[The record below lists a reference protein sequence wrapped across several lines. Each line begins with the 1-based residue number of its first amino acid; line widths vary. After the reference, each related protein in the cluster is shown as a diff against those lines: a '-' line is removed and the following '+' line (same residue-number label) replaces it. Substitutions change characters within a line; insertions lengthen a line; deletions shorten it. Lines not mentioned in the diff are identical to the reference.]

1 MRKTPLR
8 QDGDDAVSQ
17 SGKSKGHD
25 PTKDRDD
32 SPLAKATADHE
43 DQAESIRAD
52 LWEKALR
59 RAHGNSAAA
68 ALDFLGANRQ
78 RGHYLTK
85 RHGLQA
91 LAKELKAQ
99 KKTATKKEQK
109 P

>member
-1 MRKTPLR
+1 MNM
-8 QDGDDAVSQ
+8 
-17 SGKSKGHD
+17 SKKPPGHD
-25 PTKDRDD
+25 PTKDRSS
-32 SPLAKATADHE
+32 SPLAKATIDNE
-43 DQAESIRAD
+43 DQAEGIRAE

-59 RAHGNSAAA
+59 QAHGNSAAA

-99 KKTATKKEQK
+99 KRTVKKCK
-109 P
+109 PA